1 LTYVSDT
8 CYWDISPTST
18 PTSTTVSLNWSSD
31 IGINDANLSE
41 IQLAH
46 YNGSDWELITT
57 TTSGSPSA
65 GSVSGNVTSFSP
77 FTLGTT
83 GANPLPVKLVTFYGE
98 KEQKNNVLRWTT
110 ASEKN
115 NDYFSIEKT
124 IDGEEFNEI
133 GRIEGAGNS
142 IYHNSYSLT
151 DVKVDNIINY
161 YRLVQTDFDGKKEY
175 SNLITIDNRGSKVDR
190 KLIQVTNTWG
200 QEIKDDYRGIVIYIY
215 SDGSTERVFHK

>member
-1 LTYVSDT
+1 M
-8 CYWDISPTST
+8 
-18 PTSTTVSLNWSSD
+18 
-31 IGINDANLSE
+31 
-41 IQLAH
+41 
-46 YNGSDWELITT
+46 ITT

-98 KEQKNNVLRWTT
+98 NEQQNNTLRWTT

-200 QEIKDDYRGIVIYIY
+200 QEVKDDYRGIVIYIY